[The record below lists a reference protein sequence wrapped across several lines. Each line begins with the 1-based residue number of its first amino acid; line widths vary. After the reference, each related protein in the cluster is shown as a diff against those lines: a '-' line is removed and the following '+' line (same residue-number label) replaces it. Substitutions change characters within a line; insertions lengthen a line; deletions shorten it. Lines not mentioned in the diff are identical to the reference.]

1 MMYLIK
7 NNDKIKINKINKLF
21 GLMFRKKPI
30 KEGYILYN
38 CNAIHTFFM
47 RQNIDIIIIDKN
59 NKIVLIKENVK
70 KNKIIIKKEGIHT
83 LELPLGISEN
93 YKINDIIKIID

>member
-1 MMYLIK
+1 MYLVND
-7 NNDKIKINKINKLF
+7 NNKLKINKINKLI
-21 GLMFRKKPI
+21 GLMFKKEPI

-47 RQNIDIIIIDKN
+47 KQNIDVIMIDNN

-70 KNKIIIKKEGIHT
+70 KNKIIIKKEAKHT
-83 LELPLGISEN
+83 LELPLNTSKK
-93 YKINDIIKIID
+93 YKINNKIKIID

>member
-1 MMYLIK
+1 MYLIK

-30 KEGYILYN
+30 KEVYILYN

-47 RQNIDIIIIDKN
+47 RQNIDIIII
-59 NKIVLIKENVK
+59 VR
-70 KNKIIIKKEGIHT
+70 
-83 LELPLGISEN
+83 
-93 YKINDIIKIID
+93 

>member
-1 MMYLIK
+1 MYLIK

-59 NKIVLIKENVK
+59 NKICELEKIESEKNILKSKNINLNKNVK
-70 KNKIIIKKEGIHT
+70 DLQTNIKK
-83 LELPLGISEN
+83 LKQQNRKKS
-93 YKINDIIKIID
+93 

>member
-1 MMYLIK
+1 MYLVNG
-7 NNDKIKINKINKLF
+7 NNKLKINKINKLI
-21 GLMFRKKPI
+21 GLMFRKEPI

-47 RQNIDIIIIDKN
+47 RQNIDVIMIDKN
-59 NKIVLIKENVK
+59 NKIVLIRENVK

-83 LELPLGISEN
+83 LELPLGTSKE
-93 YKINDIIKIID
+93 YKINGIIKIID